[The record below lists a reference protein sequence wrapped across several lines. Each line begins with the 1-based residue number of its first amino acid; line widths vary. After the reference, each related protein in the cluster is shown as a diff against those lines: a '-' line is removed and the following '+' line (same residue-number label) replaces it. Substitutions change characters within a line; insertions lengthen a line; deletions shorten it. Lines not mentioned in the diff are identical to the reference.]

1 MKLQFNA
8 FIPGFL
14 GLPLEMA
21 VALNNRI
28 AIDNE
33 TAFYKDAERAG
44 IYRTWMTEPFVLIH
58 FTGIG

>member
-1 MKLQFNA
+1 MYLQFNA

-21 VALNNRI
+21 VALNNHI
-28 AIDNE
+28 ALNNE
-33 TAFYKDAERAG
+33 AAFYRNAERAG
-44 IYRTWMTEPFVLIH
+44 GYRTWMTEPFVLIH